1 MRAPAVPQGEEQL
14 DKRPVVGDEP
24 PVRQLGED
32 FGFIRPLDRLHL
44 ALLQRQRGQIH
55 ICDEGVDVV
64 KAHIEGDGQL
74 GLLVRQVDGEAD
86 FLQGFTLG
94 SRAGGVPRDG
104 AAAD

>member
-1 MRAPAVPQGEEQL
+1 MQPAGIPQGKKQL
-14 DKRPVVGDEP
+14 DERPMVGDEP
-24 PVRQLGED
+24 PVRQHGED

-55 ICDEGVDVV
+55 IHDEGVDVV

-86 FLQGFTLG
+86 FLQGLALG